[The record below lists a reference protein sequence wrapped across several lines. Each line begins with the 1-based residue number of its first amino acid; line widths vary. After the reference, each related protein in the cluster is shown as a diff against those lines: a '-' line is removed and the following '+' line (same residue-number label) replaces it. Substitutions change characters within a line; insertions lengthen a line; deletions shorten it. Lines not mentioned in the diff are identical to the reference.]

1 MRRPLAIALSAAL
14 AAGVACSADGPGAE
28 VTPDRIL
35 DGPHETAVITVKDL
49 GAIRI
54 ELLPEV
60 APETVALFK
69 KLAGKR
75 FYDGTTFHR
84 VIPGF
89 MIQGGD
95 PNTKN
100 DDPRDDGKGGSA
112 YAVPNEFSSLPHVR
126 GAVSM
131 ANLGHPNTASSQ
143 FFIVLAE
150 TPRLDG
156 QYTNFGRV
164 VEGMEVVD
172 AITELEIDVYGRFGL
187 ANRPFPVAAR
197 VESIRIEAPGP
208 TPPPGERLR
217 LPPVAR

>member
-1 MRRPLAIALSAAL
+1 MRRPLATAL
-14 AAGVACSADGPGAE
+14 AAALVAWLGCSANGSDTDAPPA
-28 VTPDRIL
+28 RIL
-35 DGPHETAVITVKDL
+35 DGPHETAVIVVQDL
-49 GAIRI
+49 GAIRF

-60 APETVALFK
+60 APETVAHFK

-75 FYDGTTFHR
+75 FYDRTTFHR

-112 YAVPNEFSSLPHVR
+112 YAVPDEFSSLPHVR

-131 ANLGHPNTASSQ
+131 ANLGHLNTASSQ

-187 ANRPFPVAAR
+187 PNRPDPVAAR
-197 VESIRIEAPGP
+197 VESIRIEPAS
-208 TPPPGERLR
+208 
-217 LPPVAR
+217 

>member
-14 AAGVACSADGPGAE
+14 AAGVACSADGPGPNAAA
-28 VTPDRIL
+28 DRIL
-35 DGPHETAVITVKDL
+35 DGPHETAVIRVQDL
-49 GAIRI
+49 GTIRF

-60 APETVALFK
+60 APQTIAHFK

-84 VIPGF
+84 VIPGQ

-100 DDPRDDGKGGSA
+100 DDPRDDGKGGSSHG
-112 YAVPNEFSSLPHVR
+112 VPDEFSSLPHLR
-126 GAVSM
+126 GTVSM
-131 ANLGHPNTASSQ
+131 AHQGHPNTASSQ

-150 TPRLDG
+150 TPALDG
-156 QYTNFGRV
+156 QYTAFGRV
-164 VEGMEVVD
+164 VEGMEVVE

-187 ANRPFPVAAR
+187 PGRPYPVAAR
-197 VESIRIEAPGP
+197 VESIRIEPAS
-208 TPPPGERLR
+208 
-217 LPPVAR
+217 

>member
-1 MRRPLAIALSAAL
+1 MRRLLAITLSAAL

-28 VTPDRIL
+28 VTPNRIL

-60 APETVALFK
+60 APETVGHFK

-84 VIPGF
+84 VIPGAL
-89 MIQGGD
+89 IQGGD

-100 DDPRDDGKGGSA
+100 DDPRDDGKGGA
-112 YAVPNEFSSLPHVR
+112 AQGIPDEFSTLPNLR
-126 GAVSM
+126 GTVSM
-131 ANLGHPNTASSQ
+131 AHLGHPNTARSQ
-143 FFIVLAE
+143 FFIVHAE
-150 TPRLDG
+150 APGLDG
-156 QYTNFGRV
+156 QYTTFGRV

-187 ANRPFPVAAR
+187 ANRPYPVAAR
-197 VESIRIEAPGP
+197 VESIRIEPAS
-208 TPPPGERLR
+208 
-217 LPPVAR
+217 